1 VLSARRGLTLVE
13 LLVTMVVAAIALT
26 LITAVCLREQRVFT
40 DMADQAAE
48 SAQLHDAEAIL
59 PIDIRAASS
68 VGGDFRDARDSSVEL
83 RGTIA
88 SAVVCDT
95 AGASIVLAPATG
107 NAQSY
112 AGFLSAV
119 ATGDTAWVFA
129 GDSADTWR
137 PFRVASSGL
146 DRGGA
151 CAPQGPTLSG
161 GALATSRVLLALDS
175 LVPATALGA
184 PIRVTRPIRYSL
196 YRGADGNWY
205 LGQRDWSTASA
216 RFNSIQPVSGPFLS
230 PAAGGVAFRFL
241 DSLGNTLA
249 APVAN
254 TRLIAALRVELRTE
268 TRFTVRALASGAQ
281 RGPRVD
287 SSALFVLL
295 RNRR

>member
-1 VLSARRGLTLVE
+1 MIE
-13 LLVTMVVAAIALT
+13 LLVTMIVAAIALT
-26 LITAVCLREQRVFT
+26 LMTAVCLHEQRVFT
-40 DMADQAAE
+40 DMADEAAA
-48 SAQLHDAEAIL
+48 SAQLHDAAAIL
-59 PIDIRAASS
+59 PIDLRAASS

-83 RGTIA
+83 RATIA

-119 ATGDTAWVFA
+119 AAGDTAWLFA
-129 GDSADTWR
+129 GDTADTWR
-137 PFRVASSGL
+137 PLRVAWSGV
-146 DRGGA
+146 DHGGA
-151 CAPQGPTLSG
+151 CARQGPTLSG
-161 GALATSRVLLALDS
+161 EARATSRVLLTLDS
-175 LVPATALGA
+175 VVPATALGA

-230 PAAGGVAFRFL
+230 PAAGGIAFRYL
-241 DSLGNTLA
+241 DLLGNTLA

-254 TRLIAALRVELRTE
+254 TRLIAAVRVELRTE
-268 TRFTVRALASGAQ
+268 TKFAVRALASAAQ
-281 RGPRVD
+281 RGPRAD